1 VKFPAMEKYESS
13 EDIYL
18 DMIENIVHLM
28 VNLINKNLQK
38 TRTSVKS
45 EQRFQ
50 YKDINF
56 KDFIFW

>member
-1 VKFPAMEKYESS
+1 MEKYESS

-18 DMIENIVHLM
+18 DLIENIVHLM
-28 VNLINKNLQK
+28 VNLINMNLQK

-50 YKDINF
+50 
-56 KDFIFW
+56 